1 MRRKIHSHRKS
12 NSKVISADD
21 MTLHAENSKDSSK
34 TGLDQVIKI
43 KKVVGYKIRIQ
54 KSVVFLYYYKKL
66 STKEIKRTIPL
77 TIASKTKED
86 SWINLTKRGEILVHW
101 KLQIIDERNL
111 EDTNSLKRWLI
122 HGLEDIILLKY
133 P

>member
-1 MRRKIHSHRKS
+1 
-12 NSKVISADD
+12 

-86 SWINLTKRGEILVHW
+86 S
-101 KLQIIDERNL
+101 
-111 EDTNSLKRWLI
+111 
-122 HGLEDIILLKY
+122 
-133 P
+133 